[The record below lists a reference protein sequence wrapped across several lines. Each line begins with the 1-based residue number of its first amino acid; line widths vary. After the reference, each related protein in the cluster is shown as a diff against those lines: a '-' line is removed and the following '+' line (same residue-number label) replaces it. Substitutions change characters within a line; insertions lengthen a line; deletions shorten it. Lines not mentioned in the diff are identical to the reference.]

1 MRIAEVRSW
10 GANHGDLETPGVE
23 MQVMQEGAIRVA
35 RPHDQADARAEIAPA
50 TEDAADSA
58 PFCSYDGHLR
68 EMLFGLRQADDVVAG
83 IAQSHDLA
91 PTRQQDRII
100 ERASPDGNRLQT
112 CDQLSAFRNVL
123 NVQFT
128 FSSTGLG
135 RL

>member
-10 GANHGDLETPGVE
+10 GANHGDLETPGGVE

-83 IAQSHDLA
+83 IAES
-91 PTRQQDRII
+91 RS
-100 ERASPDGNRLQT
+100 RAHPAAAG
-112 CDQLSAFRNVL
+112 
-123 NVQFT
+123 
-128 FSSTGLG
+128 
-135 RL
+135 